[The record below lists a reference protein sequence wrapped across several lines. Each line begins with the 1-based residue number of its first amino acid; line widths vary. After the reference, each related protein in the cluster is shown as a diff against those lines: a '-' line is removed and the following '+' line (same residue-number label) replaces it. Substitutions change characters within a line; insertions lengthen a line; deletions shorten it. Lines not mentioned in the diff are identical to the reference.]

1 MSQQKKQV
9 CRQRSRKMEQVPR
22 EKLRDL
28 YLNGRKKTERE
39 RGEKVCIIPF
49 LVP

>member
-9 CRQRSRKMEQVPR
+9 CRQRSGKMEQVPR
-22 EKLRDL
+22 EKLRDM
-28 YLNGRKKTERE
+28 YLKGRKKTER
-39 RGEKVCIIPF
+39 GEKICIIPF